1 MAFAEDLAPF
11 FNTSTGFAVA
21 ATLQGGAAGG
31 VPVIFDQA
39 ALQQL
44 GVMTGLNPVALVKA
58 ADVLATDVGKTL
70 TINGVAYTIRAHD
83 PLDDGAIVQ
92 LQLSAP

>member
-1 MAFAEDLAPF
+1 MFTEDLSEF
-11 FNTSTGFAVA
+11 FSTDDFAVA
-21 ATLQGGAAGG
+21 ATLQGGGAGA
-31 VPVIFDQA
+31 VKVIFDEA

-44 GVMTGLNPVALVKA
+44 GVMTGTNLVALVKA
-58 ADVLATDVGKTL
+58 TDVAATDVGKTL

-83 PLDDGAIVQ
+83 PIDDGALVQ